1 MKQKFHRIASL
12 MCAAALIISLAG
24 CTGGKST
31 DAEQSTTNT
40 AYAGQT
46 LTVQVTAV
54 NSSTIMA
61 NPGEFQQSKSGD
73 ASSSG
78 STSAPPAAP
87 SGDANGPG
95 AAFTASGE
103 PITFDI
109 PNGAAITVQ
118 SGSSAAVADI
128 EVNSILQVTFSDS
141 GEVTAVVIMEQ
152 PTMGG
157 FGGSAEVTNGTSAN
171 TISSDTSVSGESY
184 TSSGDDE
191 NALRVDGAAVTL
203 DKIKVK
209 KSGGDSSNTENG
221 DFYGQNAGL
230 LALNGATVTITGATV
245 NTSAV
250 NGNGVF
256 SYGEGTTV
264 NISDSTIRTTE
275 RNSGGIQTTG
285 GGTTNASNL
294 DVETQGASSA
304 AIRTDRGGGT
314 VRVNGGS
321 YVTNGTGSPSIYST
335 ADIEVTGATLTAN
348 ASEAVVVEGKNSVS
362 LTNCSVTGNMS
373 GTYAQDNSENI
384 HNVMIYQSMSG
395 DADEGLASFSM
406 TSGSLTSKN
415 GDMFYVTNTACTISL
430 SGVTLTPTNDTLL
443 RVAGNDSSRGWGTA
457 GANGGTCTFT
467 ASDQTMSGAII
478 VDDISSLAMTLSGSS
493 TYTGTINASGTAGAV
508 SVTLQ
513 NGAKWSLTGDSYI
526 TSFSGDVSS
535 IISNG
540 YHVYVNDTA
549 ID

>member
-1 MKQKFHRIASL
+1 
-12 MCAAALIISLAG
+12 
-24 CTGGKST
+24 
-31 DAEQSTTNT
+31 
-40 AYAGQT
+40 
-46 LTVQVTAV
+46 
-54 NSSTIMA
+54 
-61 NPGEFQQSKSGD
+61 
-73 ASSSG
+73 
-78 STSAPPAAP
+78 
-87 SGDANGPG
+87 
-95 AAFTASGE
+95 
-103 PITFDI
+103 
-109 PNGAAITVQ
+109 
-118 SGSSAAVADI
+118 
-128 EVNSILQVTFSDS
+128 
-141 GEVTAVVIMEQ
+141 
-152 PTMGG
+152 MGG

-443 RVAGNDSSRGWGTA
+443 RVAGNDSSRGWGTT

-493 TYTGTINASGTAGAV
+493 TYTGTINASGTAGTV